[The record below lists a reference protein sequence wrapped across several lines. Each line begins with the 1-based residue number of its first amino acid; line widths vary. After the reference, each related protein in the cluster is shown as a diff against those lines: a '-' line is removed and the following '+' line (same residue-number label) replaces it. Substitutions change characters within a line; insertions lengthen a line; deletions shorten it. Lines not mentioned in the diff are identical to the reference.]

1 MVKKRRQKKKF
12 MKLEMLTKKPIS
24 FVLALIMFALVPME
38 IINLRKALAK
48 TVEVTET
55 IAETEEKSIHEQI
68 EEKLSLQNA
77 GMASL
82 ISFDESEIFDSE
94 SDVTEESVKTEV
106 PEITSTPTP
115 TVTPVPTST
124 PTPVPTA
131 TPIPTST
138 PKPTS
143 TPVPTTNPNMTS
155 DPYVWNGPK
164 LTKTKGVNYG
174 PSGKETYYNL
184 NMKEVVAR
192 MRRMGFSE
200 EEYPYWEREDGAK
213 MLGPYV
219 MVAANLNLRPRG
231 SLVPCSLGMAIVCDT
246 GGFARRNR
254 TQLDIAV
261 NWRLR

>member
-1 MVKKRRQKKKF
+1 

-38 IINLRKALAK
+38 IINLREALAK
-48 TVEVTET
+48 TVEGTET

-94 SDVTEESVKTEV
+94 SDVTEETEKTEV
-106 PEITSTPTP
+106 AEITSTPTP
-115 TVTPVPTST
+115 TVTPVRTST
-124 PTPVPTA
+124 PTPVPTSTPRPTA

-155 DPYVWNGPK
+155 DPYVWLITQGQ
-164 LTKTKGVNYG
+164 
-174 PSGKETYYNL
+174 SGT
-184 NMKEVVAR
+184 V
-192 MRRMGFSE
+192 
-200 EEYPYWEREDGAK
+200 
-213 MLGPYV
+213 
-219 MVAANLNLRPRG
+219 
-231 SLVPCSLGMAIVCDT
+231 
-246 GGFARRNR
+246 
-254 TQLDIAV
+254 
-261 NWRLR
+261 